1 MIEDSKHDLVGDL
14 DSCLQDRE
22 PPFDDRHFK
31 GFISLNQLLYFIR
44 VNWKIHA
51 SRKVVKRWLKE
62 NGKEWEPGKL
72 TRQIVMKDSRP
83 RVYWLDDEGI
93 RKNLPNLTEG
103 QLGELADTY
112 TPTDYLEH
120 QKLDYR
126 MLKNTK
132 SYDDMTEEQR
142 DQSEIN
148 KVRRATPYLAKLD
161 FKLLE
166 QIYFMRRDAINEIKN
181 SRGTCIRTSRKN
193 ELY

>member
-1 MIEDSKHDLVGDL
+1 MTDNGDFKRLWNATDKLRDDLHNYFLNIEIDDEDQYQKRAHKTKSLLGMIEDSKHDLVGDL

-93 RKNLPNLTEG
+93 RKNL
-103 QLGELADTY
+103 
-112 TPTDYLEH
+112 
-120 QKLDYR
+120 R
-126 MLKNTK
+126 
-132 SYDDMTEEQR
+132 
-142 DQSEIN
+142 
-148 KVRRATPYLAKLD
+148 
-161 FKLLE
+161 
-166 QIYFMRRDAINEIKN
+166 
-181 SRGTCIRTSRKN
+181 
-193 ELY
+193 